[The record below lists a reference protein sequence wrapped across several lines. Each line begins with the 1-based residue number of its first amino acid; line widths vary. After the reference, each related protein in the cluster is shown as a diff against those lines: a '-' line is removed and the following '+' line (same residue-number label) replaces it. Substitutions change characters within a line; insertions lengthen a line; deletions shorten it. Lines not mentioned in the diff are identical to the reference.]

1 MQTPEPSPPA
11 HVPAAQIGS
20 GLGSDDPCI
29 VRGTSYLMLAMD
41 VAFAVD
47 LDLAQAILARG
58 VVDGADRAG
67 QAVAGAST
75 PERVQLPHGRK
86 SPPYFEFKP
95 APLRVTLPGAPI
107 RLGMGDSEPCVA
119 TEGPVEVVIFDF
131 GAVSLTYR
139 VPIGG
144 PLSGL
149 VGVGELLVDNP
160 VIVADAAARVRQ
172 LLALIGPALTRASV
186 EGGVEDYL
194 VHHVQAL
201 EGYAAPGHVQETH
214 GPLLARILRAERE
227 EMSRQE
233 MSEALEARASYR
245 PGDAALI
252 DWYAAVVLDSEG
264 EDVRAVLEF
273 ANVEALEMRLLDD
286 RLDADLEKAYATVQ
300 RPPRMLS
307 LLPARAS
314 QLRKVAAW
322 QADSAQLYESV
333 NNALKLIGD
342 QYLARVYKLAS
353 DRFHLPERDTTIE
366 RKLGII
372 QDLYEKLHD
381 HQSNLRMEVLEW
393 LIVLLTIISIWPLVR
408 GD

>member
-11 HVPAAQIGS
+11 HVQAAQIGS

-58 VVDGADRAG
+58 VVDGAGRAG